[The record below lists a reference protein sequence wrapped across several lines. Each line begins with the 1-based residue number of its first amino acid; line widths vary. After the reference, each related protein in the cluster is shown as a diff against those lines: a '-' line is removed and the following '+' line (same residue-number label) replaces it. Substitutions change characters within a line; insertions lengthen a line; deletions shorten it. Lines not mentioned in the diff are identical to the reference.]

1 MHGSAKGDKLETPLL
16 NEERLLY
23 NHMLES
29 EYQESFFES
38 LVISGTPWTTQ
49 FRGSDAQPSEIQKTC
64 WKTSAPNET
73 VVNTVICIQDFKTV
87 AIGSPAH
94 YLRCH

>member
-1 MHGSAKGDKLETPLL
+1 MHGSAKGDKLQTPLL

-23 NHMLES
+23 NHILES
-29 EYQESFFES
+29 EYQENFLES
-38 LVISGTPWTTQ
+38 LVISGTLRTFQ

-87 AIGSPAH
+87 AICSPAH
-94 YLRCH
+94 YLSCH